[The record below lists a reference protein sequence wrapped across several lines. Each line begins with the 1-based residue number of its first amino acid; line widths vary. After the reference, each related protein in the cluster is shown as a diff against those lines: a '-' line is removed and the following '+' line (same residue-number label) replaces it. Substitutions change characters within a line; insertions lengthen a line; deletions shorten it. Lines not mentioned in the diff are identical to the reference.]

1 MHADAAGS
9 ERDFDMTFHLTR
21 TQKANVLPTL
31 YITSVCLSLS
41 LSATQDVFDETT
53 LKECAII
60 FLSVN

>member
-41 LSATQDVFDETT
+41 ATQDVFDETT